1 MTPHA
6 LTTAPECAGK
16 AYLYASNLL
25 VHERTHTGEKPYKCD
40 KCDKSFSCAGSL
52 SRHDRV
58 HTGTK
63 PYKCGQ
69 CDKAFTQAGNLT
81 IHMRVHT
88 VSAGRQ
94 NTRSATWH
102 AHTVGVPVA
111 GRKAVYLQGV
121 QYRVQDLRRARGAP
135 QGARGNMRRRVC
147 NWPRQ
152 PGGPDGQA
160 GENDGQRVR

>member
-111 GRKAVYLQGV
+111 GRKAVHLQGV

-147 NWPRQ
+147 NWSRQ